1 MNENKKE
8 ILRILREQEGEYIS
22 GQKLCEKLSISR
34 TAVWKY
40 ISRLKEEGYAIISI
54 PNKGYALTGA
64 PDILSEWEVTS
75 RMQTKCFGR
84 TVAYYDKTD
93 STNIRIKQLAEE
105 GAAEGLLAVAD
116 CQDAGRGRRGR
127 SWNSKPGSGI
137 WMTLLLRPDCEPA
150 YASCL
155 TLVAALAVTA
165 GLRETANLDVKIKW
179 PNDIVLNGKKI
190 CGILTEMSSEVDYI
204 NYVAVGIGI
213 NVNTDV
219 FPDEVKEVATSLFLE
234 SKKTYIRSGIIAAVM
249 YHMEKYYEKFLRT
262 KDMGSMQEEYNSCLV
277 NRNRPVAV
285 LAGDVD
291 NQRVLYK
298 GTAAGINKNGALL
311 VQDEDGTM
319 HEVVA
324 GEVSV
329 RGVYGYV

>member
-8 ILRILREQEGEYIS
+8 ILRILREQDGGYIS
-22 GQKLCEKLSISR
+22 GQKLCEKLSVSR

-40 ISRLKEEGYAIISI
+40 ISQLKEEGYIITSTS
-54 PNKGYALTGA
+54 NKGYALIDA
-64 PDILSEWEVTS
+64 PDVLSEWEITS

-84 TVAYYDKTD
+84 TVVYYEQTD

-105 GAAEGLLAVAD
+105 GAKEGLLAVAD
-116 CQDAGRGRRGR
+116 CQNAGRGRRGR

-137 WMTLLLRPDCEPA
+137 WMTLLLRPACEPA
-150 YASCL
+150 YASSL

-165 GLRETANLDVKIKW
+165 ALRETTNLDIKIKW

-204 NYVAVGIGI
+204 NYVAVGMGI
-213 NVNTDV
+213 NVNTDA
-219 FPDEVKEVATSLFLE
+219 FPDGVKEVATSLFLE
-234 SKKTYIRSGIIAAVM
+234 TKKTYIRSRIIAAVM
-249 YHMEKYYEKFLRT
+249 HHMEKYYEKFLET
-262 KDMGSMQEEYNSCLV
+262 KDMSGMQEEYNSHLINQ
-277 NRNRPVAV
+277 NRSVTV
-285 LAGDVD
+285 LAGDID

-298 GTAAGINKNGALL
+298 GTAMGISKSGALF
-311 VQDEDGTM
+311 VQDEDGVM